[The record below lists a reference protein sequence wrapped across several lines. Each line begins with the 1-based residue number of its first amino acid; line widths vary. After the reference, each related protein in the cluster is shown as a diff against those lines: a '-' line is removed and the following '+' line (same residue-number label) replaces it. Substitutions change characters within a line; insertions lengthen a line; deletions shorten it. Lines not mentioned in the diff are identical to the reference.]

1 MVKKT
6 SIHICAA
13 KYGAE
18 KHNRRKKEMKHI
30 HPEYSHLNKSWE
42 ANDFK
47 SVADEIR
54 KAKER
59 YSQKHFCRKA
69 FIDQNGNKVWGI
81 DTSKPKKMPKNSEPI
96 REGVAVITEATT
108 MEQMQQLA
116 QQIEQ
121 RWGIKTKAIY
131 AHLDEG
137 HEHLVT
143 DKDHQ
148 QGKYLDTPE
157 GRTIFLWNHHAHYLF
172 DWTDHETGQCI
183 NLNRH
188 DMSELQDMLA
198 NTFMMERG
206 KKSDKK
212 WRDAHTFKAEQEKL
226 QAKEAA
232 EYIERKKT
240 ESKALTKAIEDGNRK
255 LAKLQEAIDELMS
268 ICIKEENL
276 EAVPFADMPFKLEG
290 SDKTFT
296 AKDLIDDALR
306 RINDDVNTPIPM
318 FGREE
323 WQKERNAK
331 AKAIVTTLQ
340 KQLLSI
346 SKLHRNHINNVGKQ
360 MYLVAKQ
367 KVVMAL
373 ETEKENKRLKQ
384 RISELD
390 DKAVAREKS
399 RADNAERKM
408 KELSIRVS
416 QNEQKANQAETR
428 ASNMELFIRQSGF
441 SKAFEHW
448 NHLNQLIDDAIR
460 AFNKWAHS
468 TASIFSRDDE
478 RVIGSGIIAKC
489 QMDGLE
495 PSKESDRLAAAKS
508 IVDMAE
514 TTIGS
519 ITKYKWDFAVTR
531 IGQLASEMNVS
542 MGGQSVGGSNG
553 NADELTN
560 WNGTKKKGLS
570 I

>member
-1 MVKKT
+1 
-6 SIHICAA
+6 
-13 KYGAE
+13 
-18 KHNRRKKEMKHI
+18 
-30 HPEYSHLNKSWE
+30 
-42 ANDFK
+42 
-47 SVADEIR
+47 
-54 KAKER
+54 
-59 YSQKHFCRKA
+59 
-69 FIDQNGNKVWGI
+69 
-81 DTSKPKKMPKNSEPI
+81 
-96 REGVAVITEATT
+96 
-108 MEQMQQLA
+108 MQQLA

-198 NTFMMERG
+198 STFMMKRG

-255 LAKLQEAIDELMS
+255 LAKLQEAIEELMS

-373 ETEKENKRLKQ
+373 ETEKENKMLKQ

-531 IGQLASEMNVS
+531 IGQLVSEMNVS

-560 WNGTKKKGLS
+560 WNGTKKRGLGL
-570 I
+570 